1 MLPLR
6 CFLIIIIATVLPFLL
21 SVYVSLATATIITA
35 LDYELLISRDRACA
49 RWRGGQRERRR
60 REDSRCDAWRTFLSP
75 INESTK
81 YHPYT
86 LALSRLV
93 IIKRYKREADCARL
107 IALLWRT
114 NACET
119 KREELYGRML
129 KNDSSSW
136 WWKACILKWISIYSI
151 YTQLLEK

>member
-1 MLPLR
+1 MLPLQ

-35 LDYELLISRDRACA
+35 LDYELLISHDRACA
-49 RWRGGQRERRR
+49 RWGGQRERRR
-60 REDSRCDAWRTFLSP
+60 REDSRRDAWRTFLSP

-93 IIKRYKREADCARL
+93 IIKRYKREADCAGWLPFSGEQTHAKRNERNFTVVCWRMT
-107 IALLWRT
+107 LLHGG
-114 NACET
+114 E
-119 KREELYGRML
+119 KRV
-129 KNDSSSW
+129 S
-136 WWKACILKWISIYSI
+136 
-151 YTQLLEK
+151 